1 MDKKKKVCFVACD
14 YNFFKVFIANL
25 AEKISEK
32 YSVTVITDT
41 DSITNKDLI
50 FLKEKK
56 INIEHLDNRSKFS
69 KLKIIRYIY
78 KLKKIVNE
86 VTPDYIF
93 YCTIEISF
101 FGSLITR
108 FRANRRSYFI
118 ITGIGLDFFSKK
130 LRHKILNFIYLL
142 TFKTN
147 KYKENTLYIF
157 QNIEDRSLF
166 VKAGYVIENN
176 SEVIAHFGTRLASI
190 DDAKKFGADFVNFFF
205 AGRLVKSKG
214 VGELIQATENLG
226 KKYSNFRTIIAG
238 SESPESGDPIT
249 SAQRKSLEES
259 DFINYIGI
267 IDFEDMYSLYQK
279 YDVFVLPSYREGF
292 STVAL
297 EAAANGMPLIITNA
311 PGCIECFN
319 SNGFLIQ
326 PKDSSS
332 LEKAMESFI
341 IDPKLIDA
349 FSKKS
354 YEHVKNN
361 YSIAKM
367 AQAYLSLMKKNTN
380 S

>member
-1 MDKKKKVCFVACD
+1 MDKKKKVCFVTCD
-14 YNFFKVFIANL
+14 YNFFKVYIANL

-41 DSITNKDLI
+41 DTIKNKDLI

-78 KLKKIVNE
+78 TLKKIVNE
-86 VTPDYIF
+86 VSPDYIF
-93 YCTIEISF
+93 YSTIEISF

-130 LRHKILNFIYLL
+130 LRYKILNFIYLL

-166 VKAGYVIENN
+166 VKAGYVTENN
-176 SEVIAHFGTRLASI
+176 SEVIPHFGTRLASI
-190 DDAKKFGADFVNFFF
+190 DDSEKLGADFVNFFF

-238 SESPESGDPIT
+238 PESPESGDPIT
-249 SAQRKSLEES
+249 SSQRKSLEES
-259 DFINYIGI
+259 DFINYIGKI
-267 IDFEDMYSLYQK
+267 VFEDMYSLYQK
-279 YDVFVLPSYREGF
+279 YDVFVLPSHREGF

-332 LEKAMESFI
+332 LEKAMERFI
-341 IDPKLIDA
+341 IDPKLIDV